1 MKQWPRGLQLRSFGE
16 KPHTYSINLS
26 HEHVFVPIRGGRDR
40 SSSQLSLFPEGIPS
54 GNFNIAI
61 ENGH

>member
-1 MKQWPRGLQLRSFGE
+1 MAKRSTIIVHLEKKPR
-16 KPHTYSINLS
+16 TYSINLS

-61 ENGH
+61 ENGHL